1 MESLVQQFMDRY
13 LSREEIAYRLPVSI
27 PISQFWPAM
36 EEARKKAAILLPLK
50 AQNGQPFWFVINK
63 TIEARSDHRRGCLVQ
78 RDRRSLYVES

>member
-50 AQNGQPFWFVINK
+50 AQNGQPF
-63 TIEARSDHRRGCLVQ
+63 
-78 RDRRSLYVES
+78 

>member
-36 EEARKKAAILLPLK
+36 EEARKKGAIIF
-50 AQNGQPFWFVINK
+50 ADNGK
-63 TIEARSDHRRGCLVQ
+63 
-78 RDRRSLYVES
+78 

>member
-36 EEARKKAAILLPLK
+36 EEARKKGAVKKLP
-50 AQNGQPFWFVINK
+50 
-63 TIEARSDHRRGCLVQ
+63 
-78 RDRRSLYVES
+78 